1 MHCSFGKETAEYV
14 LGDASLSHAE
24 RMAALQ
30 RAREALEADL
40 RAKGMFRLEVGLVV
54 FPHHL

>member
-1 MHCSFGKETAEYV
+1 M
-14 LGDASLSHAE
+14 LRDASLSHAE

-30 RAREALEADL
+30 QAREALEADL

-54 FPHHL
+54 ISHHL